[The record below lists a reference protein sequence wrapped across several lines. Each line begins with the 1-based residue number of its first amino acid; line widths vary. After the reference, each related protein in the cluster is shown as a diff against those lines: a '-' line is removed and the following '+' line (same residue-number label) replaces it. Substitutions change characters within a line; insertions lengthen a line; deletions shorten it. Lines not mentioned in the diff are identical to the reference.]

1 MTISRI
7 ANQTNPGTEK
17 TPLAFHHISVD
28 CVVFGFDGAE
38 FRVLLLERSFGD
50 GMNDYKLPGALIF
63 QDEDLDAAALRILSG
78 LCGISNV
85 RMHQFK
91 AYGSKDRTRAPR
103 DIDWLE
109 EVQNVR
115 VERIITIAY
124 VGVLKLNDRRR
135 QEVRRHGAEWV
146 EVEKLPKLA
155 FDHNQIVADA
165 LSFFRHAS
173 DAEPALLFDLLPA
186 KFTAREMRA
195 LFDAVTGR
203 EHDVRNF
210 HKKMEAMEYIRPL
223 DEFQTGVAHRAA
235 RYYKFD
241 RKAYN
246 KRRN

>member
-1 MTISRI
+1 MMISRN
-7 ANQTNPGTEK
+7 ANQTNAGAEK

-28 CVVFGFDGAE
+28 CVVLGFDGAE

-63 QDEDLDAAALRILSG
+63 QDEDLDSAARRILTN

-103 DIDWLE
+103 DVDWLE

-124 VGVLKLNDRRR
+124 VGVLKLNDRRLG
-135 QEVRRHGAEWV
+135 EVRKYGADWV
-146 EVEKLPKLA
+146 EVENLPELA

-165 LSFFRHAS
+165 LSFFRHVS

-210 HKKMEAMEYIRPL
+210 HKKMESTEYIQPL